1 MLNAIGSNSLASPGY
16 VGNSLSGLDAQLDK
30 YKVQL
35 ADWVNCP
42 SCKTPE
48 GKAKIQELS
57 DKIAAIEQKMKAPQ
71 PQKHVFPEARPE
83 ELRTGTLGS
92 RLNEYA

>member
-1 MLNAIGSNSLASPGY
+1 MLSAIGSSSLAGSGY
-16 VGNSLSGLDAQLDK
+16 SGNSLSGLDVQLDK
-30 YKVQL
+30 YNVQL

-57 DKIAAIEQKMKAPQ
+57 DKIAAIKQKI
-71 PQKHVFPEARPE
+71 
-83 ELRTGTLGS
+83 
-92 RLNEYA
+92 RLCMRYVLLCSNPLIAMT